1 MDDEREGG
9 LWSWMKGRLL
19 QPSTA
24 RGLVWVATFAGVQL
38 DPSVAAQIVGV
49 AAGVVGLIDMIK
61 DDRSARP

>member
-1 MDDEREGG
+1 MEEEKDG
-9 LWSWMKGRLL
+9 LWSWISGRLL

-24 RGLVWVATFAGVQL
+24 RGLVWVATAAGVQL

-61 DDRSARP
+61 DDRKARP